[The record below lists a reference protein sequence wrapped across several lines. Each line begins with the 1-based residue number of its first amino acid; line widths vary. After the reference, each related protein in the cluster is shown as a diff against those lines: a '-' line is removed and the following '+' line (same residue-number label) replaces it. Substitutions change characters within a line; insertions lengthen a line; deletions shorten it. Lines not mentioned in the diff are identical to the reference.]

1 MSFETEL
8 LDLIGTATDTWDMV
22 PTVRRCFL
30 YDFTSAPVRLWDGQ
44 GVLTAG
50 GFDWLGTI
58 DAAGQNRHKAP
69 GVRDDRDG
77 SSPRY
82 EFGVPYLDATTYAGL
97 KASQSLARGRDLIC
111 YSVLCKAGEG
121 LVPTTAL
128 RFNYRLAMRGVTFS
142 ERMEGA
148 PGMAV
153 KVYSASITAKSLEY
167 GRTRVPAG
175 TMTDTAQRDRARVLG
190 VAADSGCS
198 MVAANARRTFK
209 IAG

>member
-30 YDFTSAPVRLWDGQ
+30 YDFLGAPVRLWDGQ

-77 SSPRY
+77 SSPRL

-128 RFNYRLAMRGVTFS
+128 RFNYRLAMP
-142 ERMEGA
+142 GA
-148 PGMAV
+148 PSIRSEKVTPRMA
-153 KVYSASITAKSLEY
+153 S
-167 GRTRVPAG
+167 R
-175 TMTDTAQRDRARVLG
+175 
-190 VAADSGCS
+190 
-198 MVAANARRTFK
+198 
-209 IAG
+209 